1 MAAIQLMEPAVQATG
16 TLFAVI
22 GQKVVVVLFTG

>member
-1 MAAIQLMEPAVQATG
+1 MAAIQLMEPVEQVMG

>member
-1 MAAIQLMEPAVQATG
+1 MAAIQLMEPAVQVMG
-16 TLFAVI
+16 TLFVGI